1 MSSSVC
7 RLYQLREQELIK
19 LSLVL
24 QMLVKHFQTL
34 LNPKGFSQKA
44 PGNYNS
50 SSHHITQI
58 IADNSM
64 SVYVSMFSSL
74 LIDAV
79 FTYVCST

>member
-19 LSLVL
+19 LGL
-24 QMLVKHFQTL
+24 QMLIKHFQTL
-34 LNPKGFSQKA
+34 LNSKGFSQKA
-44 PGNYNS
+44 AENYNS

-64 SVYVSMFSSL
+64 SVYDVY
-74 LIDAV
+74 D
-79 FTYVCST
+79 